1 MVLINVEQNKIWSSL
16 VMIHFTKCWFR
27 LYPEELSS
35 SNRITN
41 QLMYVNPGG
50 GEEGGVKTRKKI
62 LMWNGLVSW
71 GGVHTGQE
79 EFIKQKCPINRKL
92 SDFIR
97 LFYFLNVKQQIKAT
111 TGCCCYSPTCLGLPD
126 SFRPIS
132 PTKTQT
138 DTVANFFNFPCQLEL
153 QTKVREDFT
162 ITDA

>member
-1 MVLINVEQNKIWSSL
+1 MLNKIWSSL

-50 GEEGGVKTRKKI
+50 GEGGVKTRKKI

-97 LFYFLNVKQQIKAT
+97 LFYFLTANNKLKQPQEDAATRQLVLAFQIHFAQSLQPRPRQT
-111 TGCCCYSPTCLGLPD
+111 QWQTFLIFPANW
-126 SFRPIS
+126 SFKRRF
-132 PTKTQT
+132 
-138 DTVANFFNFPCQLEL
+138 ANIL
-153 QTKVREDFT
+153 QSQMRRS
-162 ITDA
+162 